1 MRNLGIMLP
10 RRTNG
15 RNPFDGLAA
24 GFMPES
30 YDPVALQQLSYYGY
44 GLPTTAQSMHM
55 SHQSIV

>member
-1 MRNLGIMLP
+1 MLP